1 MVCIW
6 FASILSVSFS
16 RQVVKSS
23 NMLMIRMID
32 TTTLLCDTPFRCPS
46 VCPFVCPFNPKVETE
61 RYMNACVNVCA
72 CWFVAWRVVSIE
84 APSTRPSSQQLEV
97 THWTLEDREYTR
109 LPVLLLL
116 LLLYH
121 STRNIEMVNPS

>member
-6 FASILSVSFS
+6 FASILSDSFS

-32 TTTLLCDTPFRCPS
+32 TTALLDDTPPSRCPS
-46 VCPFVCPFNPKVETE
+46 VRPSVCPFNPKEETE

-116 LLLYH
+116 YH